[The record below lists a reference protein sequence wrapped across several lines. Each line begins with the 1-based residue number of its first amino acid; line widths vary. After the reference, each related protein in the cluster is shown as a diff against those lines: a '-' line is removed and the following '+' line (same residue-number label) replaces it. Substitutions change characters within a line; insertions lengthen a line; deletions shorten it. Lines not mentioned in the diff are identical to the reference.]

1 MSYTEEWNNGI
12 YRVNAQ
18 LNKRVIVCVGGGGKT
33 ARLIR

>member
-18 LNKRVIVCVGGGGKT
+18 LNKRVIVCGGGGSKT